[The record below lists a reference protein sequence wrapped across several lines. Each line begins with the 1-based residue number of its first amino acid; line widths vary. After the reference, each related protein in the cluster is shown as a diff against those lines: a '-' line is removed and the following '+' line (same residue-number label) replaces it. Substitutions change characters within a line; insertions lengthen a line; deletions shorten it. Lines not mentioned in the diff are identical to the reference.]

1 MLRLESKGFDVPGR
15 GREGTT
21 ARLQFDEALLGDG

>member
-1 MLRLESKGFDVPGR
+1 MFRLETKGFDVPGR

-21 ARLQFDEALLGDG
+21 ARLLFDEAILGDG